1 MKKIITGILTVVG
14 VMLMSTAAF
23 AQISVYVDSEP
34 LKTDNE
40 PIIENDYTLVPMR
53 AVFEALGAE
62 VRWAAEERAVVAYK
76 GTSVIQMI
84 IDSKTLYINGTELEL
99 DVPARIINDR
109 TYVPLRA
116 VSENLNAQVEWNG
129 ENRTVSITT
138 NKTEH
143 KITQKDIR
151 KEIKSDDGTALIS
164 MIFTYPQIDNPQNDE
179 KINAFNY
186 ESQSRAEER
195 LKSTEELYTEL
206 AQQAYDDAGN
216 EGEDF
221 EELFIYSG
229 YDISY
234 DYFGRIS
241 LAEQGVL
248 SEGAYAQP
256 DYFGTYNYDLN
267 SAKEL
272 LISDVLNITDKDFEQ
287 IQMYS
292 FYLYENNIILC
303 LNSDNMIY
311 ANYGYEPSMV
321 LAFSDETQ
329 QCFKFN
335 PASGEA
341 LEWDEPV
348 VLFEIDTA
356 VPENESDIEGNDIL
370 QCNSA
375 EELEY
380 RVGFRPALLSD
391 EGMYTPVSYALVG
404 GECTEVSYTDENGK
418 SVIVRKAEGDFANIP
433 ENDGD
438 MLFEKVLNDSM
449 VEIYEK
455 DNCCYALFTVEK
467 ADGKLYSYSVVMESK
482 NLSALNN
489 ICVDITKK
497 EAILK

>member
-1 MKKIITGILTVVG
+1 MKKIITGILTAVG

-23 AQISVYVDSEP
+23 AQVSVYIDSEP

-53 AVFEALGAE
+53 AVFEALDAE

-84 IDSKTLYINGTELEL
+84 IDSKTMYLNGTEIEL

-143 KITQKDIR
+143 KINQKDIR
-151 KEIKSDDGTALIS
+151 KDIKSDDGTVLIS

-179 KINAFNY
+179 NINAFNY

-195 LKSTEELYTEL
+195 LKSSAELYREL
-206 AQQAYDDAGN
+206 AQQAYDTAKN
-216 EGEDF
+216 SGESF
-221 EELFIYSG
+221 KELFIYSG
-229 YDISY
+229 YDVGY

-248 SEGAYAQP
+248 SEGAYTQP

-267 SAKEL
+267 SGKEL

-311 ANYGYEPSMV
+311 ANYGYEPSMG

-335 PASGEA
+335 PTNGDA
-341 LEWDEPV
+341 LEWNEPIA
-348 VLFEIDTA
+348 LFEGDTPVGDNVA
-356 VPENESDIEGNDIL
+356 VGEENNVL
-370 QCNSA
+370 KCNSA

-391 EGMYTPVSYALVG
+391 ENMYTPVSYELVG
-404 GECTEVSYTDENGK
+404 GECTKVSYTDENGK

-433 ENDGD
+433 KNDGD
-438 MLFEKVLNDSM
+438 KLFEKVINDSM

-455 DNCCYALFTVEK
+455 DSCCYALFTVEK
-467 ADGKLYSYSVVMESK
+467 ADGRLYSYSVVMESK
-482 NLSALNN
+482 NLTALNN
-489 ICVDITKK
+489 ICIDMTKK
-497 EAILK
+497 EALLK